1 MRKKNGATR
10 GKTRREARGKL
21 EKAGIGGEFR
31 DWERPSIGGYLAR
44 GSVCF
49 GRAKILGKGL
59 DHCWS
64 LDF

>member
-10 GKTRREARGKL
+10 GKTRGEARGKR

-31 DWERPSIGGYLAR
+31 DWERRSVGGYLAR

-59 DHCWS
+59 GHCWS

>member
-10 GKTRREARGKL
+10 GKTRREACGKR

-59 DHCWS
+59 GHCWS